1 MPLTNP
7 AAIIHQNLIKSM
19 EMVKPSAKKA
29 KTNGL
34 LTPTRPV
41 SKANENDIDNPINR
55 VATYVDTIRRKRE
68 ELKENGS

>member
-1 MPLTNP
+1 VPLTNP
-7 AAIIHQNLIKSM
+7 AAIVHQNLIKSM
-19 EMVKPSAKKA
+19 EKVKPSSGQPKK
-29 KTNGL
+29 NGL

-41 SKANENDIDNPINR
+41 SKYNETDINNPVNR

>member
-7 AAIIHQNLIKSM
+7 AAIVHQNLIKSM
-19 EMVKPSAKKA
+19 ERVKPSPNKA

-41 SKANENDIDNPINR
+41 SKVNENDINNPINR